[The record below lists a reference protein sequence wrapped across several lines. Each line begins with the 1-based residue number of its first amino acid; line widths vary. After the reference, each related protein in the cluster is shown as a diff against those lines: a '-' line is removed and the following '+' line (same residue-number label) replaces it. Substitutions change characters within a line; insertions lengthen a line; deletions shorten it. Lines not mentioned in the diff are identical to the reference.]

1 MKLWQHEDTG
11 RITISETQPS
21 SRYFGIPTMYED
33 DLPSNISSE
42 LYSWWF
48 DNSFVDG
55 VRIGPKIQPVVALK
69 RKKSRQVN

>member
-11 RITISETQPS
+11 RITITETQPS
-21 SRYFGIPTMYED
+21 NRWFEMPTIYED
-33 DLPSNISSE
+33 ELPDNIPNS

-55 VRIGPKIQPVVALK
+55 VRIGPKI
-69 RKKSRQVN
+69 